1 MSFENQIEKRIA
13 DIEDRNRKVEA
24 DKDWETSKTRLL
36 ILMFFTYLSIGL
48 YLQVIGIDNPWL
60 NAIVPT
66 VGFFLSTLSLPFIKE
81 YWSNHLY
88 KKDK

>member
-24 DKDWETSKTRLL
+24 DKDCETSKTRRL

>member
-24 DKDWETSKTRLL
+24 DKDWETSKTRRL